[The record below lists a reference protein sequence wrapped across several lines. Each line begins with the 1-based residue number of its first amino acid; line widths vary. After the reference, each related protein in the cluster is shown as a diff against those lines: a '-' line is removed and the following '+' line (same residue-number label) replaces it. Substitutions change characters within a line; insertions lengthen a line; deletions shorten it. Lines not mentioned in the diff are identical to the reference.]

1 MVNKYTAEQKQFI
14 LENAK
19 GITLVELTRRF
30 NEKFGTQ
37 KTEKAIK
44 NQKFV
49 LKAPSG
55 IKGGQFEKGHVPFNR
70 YKKWDEYMSKEK
82 QENCRKTTFKKG
94 SVPCNHR
101 EVGSE
106 RINAEGYIE
115 VKTAEPSKW
124 NYKHRIVYE
133 EAYGEIPKGCK
144 IVFADGNKLNCNLD
158 NLLLVTNSEMAR
170 LNQNGLIKDNADLT
184 KAGLNLTKLM
194 NEMYKKGLA
203 KTNKQEYSRKY
214 QRERRGKKTY

>member
-37 KTEKAIK
+37 KTEKSIK

-55 IKGGQFEKGHVPFNR
+55 IKGGQFEKGHTPVNKG
-70 YKKWDEYMSKEK
+70 KKWDEYMSKEK

-94 SVPCNHR
+94 NIPANHR
-101 EVGSE
+101 QVGEE
-106 RINAEGYIE
+106 RLDVDGYIK
-115 VKTAEPSKW
+115 VKIGEPNKW
-124 NYKHRIVYE
+124 EYKHRIIYE
-133 EAYGEIPKGCK
+133 KAYGEIPKGCK
-144 IVFADGNKLNCNLD
+144 IMFADGNKTNFNLD

-203 KTNKQEYSRKY
+203 KTNKQEYYRKY
-214 QRERRGKKTY
+214 QRERKGGKQ